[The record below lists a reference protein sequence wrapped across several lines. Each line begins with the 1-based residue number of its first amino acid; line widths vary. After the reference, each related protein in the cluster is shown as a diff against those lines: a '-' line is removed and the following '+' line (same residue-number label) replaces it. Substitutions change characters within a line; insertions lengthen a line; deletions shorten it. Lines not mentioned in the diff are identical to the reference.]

1 MEQSTENTTDVLND
15 LIQINN
21 DRIEGYQKAKD
32 ELNGK
37 EPDLQTLFSDFIAQS
52 REIRDELKSEVELR
66 DEDSADD
73 TTARGKIYRGW
84 MDVRVTFSGHD
95 RKTVLENCERGE
107 DAAQNAYKDA
117 LKEDLPENVRM
128 QIKQQKEILNKAHNE
143 VKRLR
148 DSTPDNA

>member
-32 ELNGK
+32 ELKGK

-52 REIRDELKSEVELR
+52 RDIRDELKSEVELR

-73 TTARGKIYRGW
+73 TTSRGKIYRGW
-84 MDVRVTFSGHD
+84 MDVRVTFAGHD

-107 DAAQNAYKDA
+107 DAAQDAYKKA
-117 LKEDLPENVRM
+117 LQEDLPETLRM
-128 QIKQQKEILNKAHNE
+128 QIKEQKETLNSAHHE